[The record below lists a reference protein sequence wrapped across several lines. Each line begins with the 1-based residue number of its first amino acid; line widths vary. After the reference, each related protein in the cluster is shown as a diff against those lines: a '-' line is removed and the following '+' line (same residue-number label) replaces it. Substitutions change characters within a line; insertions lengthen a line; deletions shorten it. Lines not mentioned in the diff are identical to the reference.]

1 MAFLQLQC
9 QEKKKGIVDEVYI
22 DGDETHNYYDVNSS
36 DDAMLS
42 SLLVNIAWHVL
53 SLQMEVVV
61 S

>member
-42 SLLVNIAWHVL
+42 SLLVNIA
-53 SLQMEVVV
+53 
-61 S
+61 